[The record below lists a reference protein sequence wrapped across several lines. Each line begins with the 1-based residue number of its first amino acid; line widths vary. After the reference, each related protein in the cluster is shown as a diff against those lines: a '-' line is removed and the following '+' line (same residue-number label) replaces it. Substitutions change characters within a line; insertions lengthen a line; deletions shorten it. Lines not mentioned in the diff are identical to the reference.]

1 LLIADDCAEANVMAR
16 LIVVKTSFNSCFLFK
31 TVKNT
36 SVLMEEGEQQLCEE
50 QVSTVTKTIL
60 ARM

>member
-1 LLIADDCAEANVMAR
+1 MAR